1 MRTVRFL
8 PTRTWPARTRPA
20 RTRPARNDLL
30 VLAGLSVALLAWFL
44 WPFLAHGERF
54 PLGPDAP
61 VYLWWTRLAGEEG
74 LSAVGHRAGVPAL
87 SLVLQGTLG
96 RSVVEVTAAVE
107 VALGATVG
115 LAVAALLRGRTARA
129 GWILGAALAGTFA
142 VHLATGYLANLAN
155 AAAFLA
161 AAVALAEGTRRSS
174 WIGAGALA
182 AAGLAHP
189 LFFFLGAAV
198 LLLAA
203 ALAWRPDRSEALRV
217 GGAVL
222 GGGALLGAGLLALL
236 AGPRPP
242 EVDTSRDAFLRR
254 AGLGGELRSAYLD
267 RLVQRWTR
275 YVQWASLPLAAFG
288 LSSARG
294 FVGRLLRAWVVA
306 LLAGV
311 VVAVVTGWFPPDRF
325 VTFGFAVPI
334 LAALGLVRLLG
345 WLGDRRAVGIV
356 VTSAL
361 TLAMLAGS
369 FIAWN
374 RQEPFLSEE
383 EVAAATAANALAA
396 EIDPAD
402 RGPLVFLVNDRDET
416 VTFLATRAGN
426 VIRAA
431 MPPDRIRDVVIVVPP
446 LEGTVS
452 VERDALERL
461 TARDR
466 QLAEDQSGLASATF
480 VLRPFDRVS
489 DAGSGVVIEGTS
501 SEGPTGALE
510 PLLPAS
516 SNGIVVTS
524 VLVLAFMW
532 LSGFGWARVAV
543 ADVASAAAAAPAY
556 GVGALV
562 VFAVALERVGLAIES
577 VPGAWTVSAIAGGC
591 GYAAW
596 LVLERRARSRPADE
610 VPQHKDQ

>member
-1 MRTVRFL
+1 MRTVRFQ
-8 PTRTWPARTRPA
+8 PFRTRSA

-30 VLAGLSVALLAWFL
+30 IVAGLSVALLAWFL

-96 RSVVEVTAAVE
+96 RSVVEVTAALE
-107 VALGATVG
+107 VALGATIG
-115 LAVAALLRGRTARA
+115 LAVATLMRGRTTRA
-129 GWILGAALAGTFA
+129 GWILAAALAGTFS

-161 AAVALAEGTRRSS
+161 AAVALAEGTRRSP
-174 WIGAGALA
+174 WIAAAALA

-189 LFFFLGAAV
+189 LFFFLGAVV
-198 LLLAA
+198 LLVAA
-203 ALAWRPDRSEALRV
+203 ALAWRDDRDEALRV
-217 GGAVL
+217 CGAVL
-222 GGGALLGAGLLALL
+222 GGGALLGAGLLMLL

-254 AGLGGELRSAYLD
+254 AGLGSELRSAYLD

-275 YVQWASLPLAAFG
+275 YVQWASLPLAALG
-288 LSSARG
+288 LSPARG
-294 FVGRLLRAWVVA
+294 FVGRLLRAWVLA
-306 LLAGV
+306 LLVG
-311 VVAVVTGWFPPDRF
+311 VAVAVLTGWLPPDRF

-345 WLGDRRAVGIV
+345 WFGDRRAVGIV
-356 VTSAL
+356 VASAL
-361 TLAMLAGS
+361 TLAMLAGG

-383 EVAAATAANALAA
+383 EVRAATAANAHAA
-396 EIDPAD
+396 AIDPAG
-402 RGPLVFLVNDRDET
+402 RGPLVFLVNERDET

-431 MPPDRIRDVVIVVPP
+431 MPPARIRDVVIVVPP
-446 LEGTVS
+446 LDAS
-452 VERDALERL
+452 ASAERDALERL

-466 QLAEDQSGLASATF
+466 REAESRSGLASATY
-480 VLRPFDRVS
+480 VLRPFDRV
-489 DAGSGVVIEGTS
+489 DEAGSGIVIEGAS
-501 SEGPTGALE
+501 SEGATGAIE

-516 SNGIVVTS
+516 SNGIAVTS
-524 VLVLAFMW
+524 VLAFAFAWLA
-532 LSGFGWARVAV
+532 GFGWARVAV
-543 ADVASAAAAAPAY
+543 ADATSAAAAAPAF
-556 GVGALV
+556 GVAALV
-562 VFAVALERVGLAIES
+562 LFAVALERVGLPIES
-577 VPGAWTVSAIAGGC
+577 AAGAWTVSAIAGGC
-591 GYAAW
+591 GYAAR
-596 LVLERRARSRPADE
+596 LVLERRAGSRPPEE
-610 VPQHKDQ
+610 VPQHQHE

>member
-1 MRTVRFL
+1 MRTRTVRFL
-8 PTRTWPARTRPA
+8 PSRTWPARTRPA
-20 RTRPARNDLL
+20 GTRQDRSDL
-30 VLAGLSVALLAWFL
+30 VIVAGLSVALLAWFL

-74 LSAVGHRAGVPAL
+74 LSAVGHRAGVPAA

-96 RSVVEVTAAVE
+96 RSVVEVTAALE
-107 VALGATVG
+107 VALGTAVG
-115 LAVAALLRGRTARA
+115 LAVAALLRGRAARA
-129 GWILGAALAGTFA
+129 GWILAGVLAGTFG
-142 VHLATGYLANLAN
+142 VHLAAGYLANLAN

-161 AAVALAEGTRRSS
+161 AAVALAEGTRRSPWVAS
-174 WIGAGALA
+174 GALA

-189 LFFFLGAAV
+189 LFFVLGAAV

-203 ALAWRPDRSEALRV
+203 GLAWRADRAEALRV

-275 YVQWASLPLAAFG
+275 YVQWASLPLAALG
-288 LSSARG
+288 LSPARG

-306 LLAGV
+306 LLGGV
-311 VVAVVTGWFPPDRF
+311 VVAVLTGWFPPDRF

-334 LAALGLVRLLG
+334 FAALGLVRLLAWFG
-345 WLGDRRAVGIV
+345 HRRALGIAV
-356 VTSAL
+356 VSAL
-361 TLAMLAGS
+361 TLAMLAGA

-374 RQEPFLSEE
+374 RQEPFLSEQ
-383 EVAAATAANALAA
+383 EVRAAIAANALVD
-396 EIDPAD
+396 ERD
-402 RGPLVFLVNDRDET
+402 RGPLVFLVNERDDT
-416 VTFLATRAGN
+416 VSFLATRAGN

-446 LEGTVS
+446 LATS
-452 VERDALERL
+452 ASAERDALERL
-461 TARDR
+461 TADDR
-466 QLAEDQSGLASATF
+466 EQAESRSGPASATF
-480 VLRPFDRVS
+480 VLRPFDRV
-489 DAGSGVVIEGTS
+489 DEAGSGTVIEDAS
-501 SEGPTGALE
+501 SGDARGAIE

-516 SNGIVVTS
+516 PNAIAMTS
-524 VLVLAFMW
+524 VLVLAFTW
-532 LSGFGWARVAV
+532 LAGFGWARVAI
-543 ADVASAAAAAPAY
+543 ADATSAAAAAPAF
-556 GVGALV
+556 GVSALV
-562 VFAVALERVGLAIES
+562 LFAVALERVGVAIGTL
-577 VPGAWTVSAIAGGC
+577 PGAMIVSAIAGGC
-591 GYAAW
+591 GYVAW
-596 LVLERRARSRPADE
+596 LVFERRTRPRSAEE
-610 VPQHKDQ
+610 VP

>member
-1 MRTVRFL
+1 MRTVRFQ
-8 PTRTWPARTRPA
+8 PSRTRPA
-20 RTRPARNDLL
+20 RTRPAGSDLL
-30 VLAGLSVALLAWFL
+30 IVAGLSVGLLAWFL

-54 PLGPDAP
+54 PLGPDTP

-96 RSVVEVTAAVE
+96 RSVVEVTAALE

-115 LAVAALLRGRTARA
+115 LAVAALLRGRTTRA
-129 GWILGAALAGTFA
+129 GWILAGALAGTFA
-142 VHLATGYLANLAN
+142 VHLAAGYLANLAN
-155 AAAFLA
+155 AVAFLA
-161 AAVALAEGTRRSS
+161 AAVALAEGTRRSP
-174 WIGAGALA
+174 WVAAGALA

-203 ALAWRPDRSEALRV
+203 ALAWRGDRAEALRV

-275 YVQWASLPLAAFG
+275 YVQWASLPLAALG

-294 FVGRLLRAWVVA
+294 FVERLLRAWVLA
-306 LLAGV
+306 LLVG
-311 VVAVVTGWFPPDRF
+311 VAVAVLTGWFPPDRF

-345 WLGDRRAVGIV
+345 WFGPRRALGIAV
-356 VTSAL
+356 AGAL
-361 TLAMLAGS
+361 TLAMLAGA

-383 EVAAATAANALAA
+383 EVGAATAANARV
-396 EIDPAD
+396 DPRD
-402 RGPLVFLVNDRDET
+402 RGPLVFLVNERDET

-446 LEGTVS
+446 LEESAGD
-452 VERDALERL
+452 ERLALERL

-466 QLAEDQSGLASATF
+466 QRAEGRSGPASATF
-480 VLRPFDRVS
+480 VLRPFDRV
-489 DAGSGVVIEGTS
+489 DEAGSAIVIEGAS
-501 SEGPTGALE
+501 SEGATGVVE

-516 SNGIVVTS
+516 PNSIAVTS
-524 VLVLAFMW
+524 VLVLAFTW
-532 LSGFGWARVAV
+532 LAGYGWARVAV
-543 ADVASAAAAAPAY
+543 ADATSAAAAAPAF

-562 VFAVALERVGLAIES
+562 LFAVALERMSLPIES
-577 VPGAWTVSAIAGGC
+577 AAGAWIVSALAGGC

-596 LVLERRARSRPADE
+596 LVLERRARSRPAEE
-610 VPQHKDQ
+610 VPQHEDE

>member
-1 MRTVRFL
+1 LIVG
-8 PTRTWPARTRPA
+8 
-20 RTRPARNDLL
+20 
-30 VLAGLSVALLAWFL
+30 GLSLALLTWFL

-74 LSAVGHRAGVPAL
+74 LSAVGHRAGVPAV

-96 RSVVEVTAAVE
+96 RSVVEVTAALE
-107 VALGATVG
+107 VALGVTVG
-115 LAVAALLRGRTARA
+115 LVVAALLRGRTTRG
-129 GWILGAALAGTFA
+129 GWILAGALAGTFA
-142 VHLATGYLANLAN
+142 VHLAAGYLANLAN

-161 AAVALAEGTRRSS
+161 AAVALAEGTRRSP
-174 WIGAGALA
+174 WIAACALA
-182 AAGLAHP
+182 AAGFAHP

-198 LLLAA
+198 LLLGA
-203 ALAWRPDRSEALRV
+203 ALAWRPDRAEALRV

-222 GGGALLGAGLLALL
+222 GGGALLGAGLLSLL
-236 AGPRPP
+236 SGPRPP

-254 AGLGGELRSAYLD
+254 ARLGGELRSAYLD

-275 YVQWASLPLAAFG
+275 YVQWASLPLAALG

-294 FVGRLLRAWVVA
+294 FVGRLLRAWIVA

-311 VVAVVTGWFPPDRF
+311 VVAVLTGWFPPDRF

-345 WLGDRRAVGIV
+345 WFGDRRALGIA

-361 TLAMLAGS
+361 TLAMLAGA

-374 RQEPFLSEE
+374 RQEPFLSEG
-383 EVAAATAANALAA
+383 EVGAATAANAHAA
-396 EIDPAD
+396 AIDPAD
-402 RGPLVFLVNDRDET
+402 HGPLVFLVNQRDET

-446 LEGTVS
+446 LEANAGAS
-452 VERDALERL
+452 AERDALERL
-461 TARDR
+461 TALDR
-466 QLAEDQSGLASATF
+466 QRAEDRSGPASATF
-480 VLRPFDRVS
+480 VLRPFDRV
-489 DAGSGVVIEGTS
+489 DEPGPGIVIEGTS
-501 SEGPTGALE
+501 SEGAAEVLE

-516 SNGIVVTS
+516 PNAIAVTS
-524 VLVLAFMW
+524 VLVLASIW
-532 LSGFGWARVAV
+532 LAGFGWARVAV
-543 ADVASAAAAAPAY
+543 DDATSAAASAPAF
-556 GVGALV
+556 GVAALV
-562 VFAVALERVGLAIES
+562 LFAVGLERVGLPIGSAA
-577 VPGAWTVSAIAGGC
+577 GAWVVSAIAGGF

-596 LVLERRARSRPADE
+596 LLLERRARSRPAEE
-610 VPQHKDQ
+610 VSKHQHE